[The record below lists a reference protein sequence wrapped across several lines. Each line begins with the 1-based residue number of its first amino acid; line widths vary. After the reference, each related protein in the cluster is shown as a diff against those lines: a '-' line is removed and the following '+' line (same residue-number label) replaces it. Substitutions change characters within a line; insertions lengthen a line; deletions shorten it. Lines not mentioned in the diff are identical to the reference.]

1 MNINQRDC
9 LECGQCESCID
20 RSIIE
25 WESHNREMDEPEL
38 PMTKREIN
46 LWAIHH
52 GISLS
57 PEEVESAVV
66 NGNQD
71 PGEGAEWLP
80 YYKASLGSLAELVG
94 LLSKHLADW
103 QSALRFRGATEKHVI
118 AAGKLVTRFLDS
130 SRSVFPAD
138 ATADAVTRFLEG
150 HQASG
155 VSPRTINWTGNT
167 LRAFFAWMVRA
178 CGSQQ
183 RKAG

>member
-1 MNINQRDC
+1 MVCAICRC
-9 LECGQCESCID
+9 WCG
-20 RSIIE
+20 
-25 WESHNREMDEPEL
+25 W
-38 PMTKREIN
+38 
-46 LWAIHH
+46 H
-52 GISLS
+52 GA
-57 PEEVESAVV
+57 PVSARPGASWQQAGAV
-66 NGNQD
+66 D
-71 PGEGAEWLP
+71 PFAACSRVP
-80 YYKASLGSLAELVG
+80 
-94 LLSKHLADW
+94 LSKHLADW

-138 ATADAVTRFLEG
+138 ATADAVTRFLES

>member
-1 MNINQRDC
+1 MARVYRPTYRKFVG
-9 LECGQCESCID
+9 GQ
-20 RSIIE
+20 
-25 WESHNREMDEPEL
+25 WV
-38 PMTKREIN
+38 TKRYAK
-46 LWAIHH
+46 WYAK
-52 GISLS
+52 
-57 PEEVESAVV
+57 VMV
-66 NGNQD
+66 NGVRKAVPLTTDKRASEIMLADLLKREAMGQAGAVD
-71 PGEGAEWLP
+71 PFAACSRVP
-80 YYKASLGSLAELVG
+80 
-94 LLSKHLADW
+94 LSKHLADW

-138 ATADAVTRFLEG
+138 ATADAVTRFLES